1 MDAKV
6 LVVDDSIVAR
16 MSLRSTLRELGV
28 ETTEARSGE
37 EALDLLEGGYAPDL
51 VFLDLTMPGLGGIAT
66 LRRLVM
72 AKPGLPV
79 VVVTADLQDRT
90 REEVREAGGFDIVR
104 KPADP
109 SIVRD
114 ALSRGLMRTGRA

>member
-16 MSLRSTLRELGV
+16 MSLRATLKDLGT

-37 EALDLLEGGYAPDL
+37 EALALVEAGLAPDV
-51 VFLDLTMPGLGGIAT
+51 VFLDLTMPGLGGIET
-66 LRRLVM
+66 LRRLV
-72 AKPGLPV
+72 ATRSSLPII
-79 VVVTADLQDRT
+79 VVTADLQEGT
-90 REEVREAGGFDIVR
+90 REEVRREGGFDIVR

-109 SIVRD
+109 AIVRD
-114 ALSRGLMRTGRA
+114 ALSRALGGRSRS

>member
-1 MDAKV
+1 V
-6 LVVDDSIVAR
+6 IDDSIVAR
-16 MSLRSTLRELGV
+16 MSLKSTLRELGV

-37 EALDLLEGGYAPDL
+37 EALSLLDGGYAPDL

-66 LRRLVM
+66 LKRLVAAM
-72 AKPGLPV
+72 PGLPV
-79 VVVTADLQDRT
+79 VIVTADLQDRT

-114 ALSRGLMRTGRA
+114 ALSRGLMKKGRD

>member
-16 MSLRSTLRELGV
+16 MSLKSALLDLGV

-37 EALDLLEGGYAPDL
+37 EALALVGGGYSPDL
-51 VFLDLTMPGLGGIAT
+51 VFLDLTMPGLGGIET
-66 LRRLVM
+66 LKRLV
-72 AKPGLPV
+72 AASPTLPV
-79 VVVTADLQDRT
+79 VVVTADLQEKT
-90 REEVREAGGFDIVR
+90 RVEVREAGGFDIVR

-109 SIVRD
+109 AIVRD
-114 ALSRGLMRTGRA
+114 AVGRALERKRGS